1 MYDSKTRE
9 KRYTCRAFLMNVKVI
24 ENPSLLTPLAF
35 GHLSTDITENFLCPK
50 DVKLHPI
57 PWGRGGGT
65 PYNGLYRPKGVPFSG
80 FRYILMKG

>member
-9 KRYTCRAFLMNVKVI
+9 KRYTCIAFLMNVKVI
-24 ENPSLLTPLAF
+24 ENLSLLTPLAF

-57 PWGRGGGT
+57 PWGRGGGVLPIMAYT
-65 PYNGLYRPKGVPFSG
+65 GLKGYLFQGSG
-80 FRYILMKG
+80 IF

>member
-9 KRYTCRAFLMNVKVI
+9 KRYTCRTFLMNVKVI
-24 ENPSLLTPLAF
+24 ENLSLLTPLAF

-57 PWGRGGGT
+57 PWGRGVLPIMAYT
-65 PYNGLYRPKGVPFSG
+65 GLKGYLFQGSG
-80 FRYILMKG
+80 IF

>member
-24 ENPSLLTPLAF
+24 ENLSLLTPLAF
-35 GHLSTDITENFLCPK
+35 GCLSTDITENFLCPK

-57 PWGRGGGT
+57 PWGRGVLPIMAHT
-65 PYNGLYRPKGVPFSG
+65 GLKGYLFQGSG
-80 FRYILMKG
+80 IF

>member
-24 ENPSLLTPLAF
+24 ENLSLLTPLAF
-35 GHLSTDITENFLCPK
+35 GYLSTDITENFLCPK

-57 PWGRGGGT
+57 PWGRGVLPIMAYT
-65 PYNGLYRPKGVPFSG
+65 GLKGYLFQGSG
-80 FRYILMKG
+80 IF

>member
-24 ENPSLLTPLAF
+24 ENLSLLTPLAF

-57 PWGRGGGT
+57 PWGRGVLPIT
-65 PYNGLYRPKGVPFSG
+65 AYTGLKGYLFQSSG
-80 FRYILMKG
+80 IF

>member
-24 ENPSLLTPLAF
+24 ENLSLMTPLAF

-57 PWGRGGGT
+57 PWGRGVLPIMAYT
-65 PYNGLYRPKGVPFSG
+65 GLKGYLFQGSG
-80 FRYILMKG
+80 IF

>member
-24 ENPSLLTPLAF
+24 ENLSLLTPLAF

-57 PWGRGGGT
+57 PWGRGGVLPIMAYT
-65 PYNGLYRPKGVPFSG
+65 GLRGYLFQGSG
-80 FRYILMKG
+80 IS

>member
-24 ENPSLLTPLAF
+24 ENLSLLTPLAF

-57 PWGRGGGT
+57 PWGRGVLPIMAYT
-65 PYNGLYRPKGVPFSG
+65 GLKGYLFQGSG
-80 FRYILMKG
+80 IF

>member
-24 ENPSLLTPLAF
+24 ENLSLLTPLAF

-57 PWGRGGGT
+57 PWGGGVLPIMAYT
-65 PYNGLYRPKGVPFSG
+65 GLKGYLFQGSG
-80 FRYILMKG
+80 IF

>member
-9 KRYTCRAFLMNVKVI
+9 KRYTCRAFLMNVKVM
-24 ENPSLLTPLAF
+24 ENLSLLTPLAF

-57 PWGRGGGT
+57 PWGRGVLPIMAYT
-65 PYNGLYRPKGVPFSG
+65 GLKGYLFQGSG
-80 FRYILMKG
+80 IF

>member
-9 KRYTCRAFLMNVKVI
+9 KRYTRRAFLMNVKVI
-24 ENPSLLTPLAF
+24 ENLSLLTPLAF

-57 PWGRGGGT
+57 PWGRGVLPIMAYT
-65 PYNGLYRPKGVPFSG
+65 GLKGYLFQGSG
-80 FRYILMKG
+80 IF

>member
-24 ENPSLLTPLAF
+24 ENLSLLTPLAF
-35 GHLSTDITENFLCPK
+35 GCLSTDITENFLCPK

-57 PWGRGGGT
+57 PWERGVLPIMAYT
-65 PYNGLYRPKGVPFSG
+65 GLKGYLFQGSG
-80 FRYILMKG
+80 IF